1 MRVPAPEFE
10 RLPMQSLPLSFSGF
24 EPGREA
30 EASLTAEFAGGRTI
44 LRRQHVGYP
53 QHVTRAFYLD
63 RIRGDLATLYLQSAS
78 GGLYAGDRLKLSL
91 DVGADA
97 ALNLTTQAST
107 VVHDGR
113 GIGSVQHQSI
123 AVKDGAFCAVVS
135 DPYVLFPQ
143 ADMLVRTTAEVAA
156 SGVLILID
164 GFAVHDPQDR
174 GRIFAQ
180 FSMATRIVRPD
191 GALVV
196 SDRGSIRGD
205 ELSARYGALGGMAAA
220 ATVLVIAPP
229 DRLAEVAE
237 IEAAA
242 DGCGCLA
249 GASAA
254 PNGAGLAMRLLAPDG
269 GALARGIEAAFH
281 VAGRAAL
288 GIDLARRR
296 K

>member
-1 MRVPAPEFE
+1 
-10 RLPMQSLPLSFSGF
+10 MQSLPLSSSGF
-24 EPGREA
+24 DPGREA
-30 EASLTAEFAGGRTI
+30 EALLTAEFAGGRTI

-53 QHVTRAFYLD
+53 LHVTRAFYLD
-63 RIRGDLATLYLQSAS
+63 RARPDLATLYLQSAS

-91 DVGADA
+91 DVGTGAT
-97 ALNLTTQAST
+97 LNLTTQAST

-135 DPYVLFPQ
+135 DPYVLFPS
-143 ADMLVRTTAEVAA
+143 ADMRIRTTAEVAA
-156 SGVLILID
+156 GGVLVLVD
-164 GFAVHDPQDR
+164 GFAVHDPQER
-174 GRIFAQ
+174 GRIFAR
-180 FSMATRIVRPD
+180 FSTATRIVRPD
-191 GALVV
+191 GALLL
-196 SDRGSIRGD
+196 SDRGSIVGD
-205 ELSARYGALGGMAAA
+205 ELSARCGTLGGMAAA

-229 DRLAEVAE
+229 DRLAGIAE

-254 PNGAGLAMRLLAPDG
+254 PNGAGLAMRLMAPDG

-288 GIDLARRR
+288 GVDLARRR

>member
-1 MRVPAPEFE
+1 
-10 RLPMQSLPLSFSGF
+10 
-24 EPGREA
+24 
-30 EASLTAEFAGGRTI
+30 
-44 LRRQHVGYP
+44 
-53 QHVTRAFYLD
+53 
-63 RIRGDLATLYLQSAS
+63 
-78 GGLYAGDRLKLSL
+78 
-91 DVGADA
+91 
-97 ALNLTTQAST
+97 
-107 VVHDGR
+107 
-113 GIGSVQHQSI
+113 
-123 AVKDGAFCAVVS
+123 VS

-229 DRLAEVAE
+229 DRLADVAE